1 MQVKLHL
8 IQILQIRSDLA
19 INLVQLF
26 VCVAARERT
35 WLILQKETAAEVS

>member
-19 INLVQLF
+19 INLVQLL
-26 VCVAARERT
+26 VRVASGERT
-35 WLILQKETAAEVS
+35 RLILQEKTAAEVS